1 MKDFFSRR
9 WIIIILAAV
18 LLCLIMAIFS
28 SLSGGKIS
36 PISNII
42 NILTTPIQR
51 MVSGIANGIDEFT
64 QKLSDYNELEA
75 ENEDLRAKLAD
86 IDKKLRSAENA
97 AKENVQLRAALGMK
111 ERNETLVFESAE
123 VIARGNDNVSATFT
137 INKGSLSGIAVN
149 NCVVTVDGMVGYIS
163 EVGTTW
169 AIVTSIIDTNMQ
181 ASAIV
186 SRTRDVASA
195 EGDFE
200 LMEQGKLKL
209 SYLEKDTQLVRGD
222 TVETSGFGDL
232 FPKGIIIG
240 RVEDVKTETHGITK
254 YAILEP
260 TVNLS
265 KVNHVLVIKS
275 FDVIE

>member
-1 MKDFFSRR
+1 
-9 WIIIILAAV
+9 
-18 LLCLIMAIFS
+18 MAIFS

-51 MVSGIANGIDEFT
+51 MVSGIASGIDEFT